1 MLLRRDRGQE
11 RIVVGTPVA
20 GRNHLEVEPLIG
32 FFVNML
38 AIRTDLGGEVKV
50 REAIGRERDGALGAY
65 AHQDVPFEKVVEEL
79 QPERDLSRHPIFQV
93 TFVYE
98 RATEERVAVENL
110 RLSEFGT
117 EFTQAKYDLWLA
129 VVERARG
136 VTAVMECCRALF
148 DATRVRQM
156 LRHLRLLLE
165 RMTEDA
171 DQKIGEI
178 EILSDQEREQI
189 LLEWN

>member
-38 AIRTDLGGEVKV
+38 AIRTDLGGGVRA
-50 REAIGRERDGALGAY
+50 REAIGREREGALGAY

-79 QPERDLSRHPIFQV
+79 QPERDLSRNPIFQV

-98 RATEERVAVENL
+98 RATEEGVAAGNL

-117 EFTQAKYDLWLA
+117 GHNMARDELGVA
-129 VVERARG
+129 VVEGERWM
-136 VTAVMECCRALF
+136 TAAVEYCRALF
-148 DATRVRQM
+148 DGVRMRRM
-156 LRHLRLLLE
+156 LRHLGAVLE
-165 RMTEDA
+165 RMVEGG

-178 EILSDQEREQI
+178 EILSDQERGQI
-189 LLEWN
+189 L